1 MGLILFIVFGVVV
14 FFLIR
19 YIKRN
24 NASNQRDKTAW
35 DKTESEALR
44 NLKQRLDTGDITQ
57 EEYDQKVKEIERDA

>member
-24 NASNQRDKTAW
+24 SAPNQRDKTAW